1 MLKNKI
7 RFSSTLDKELNDR
20 LKEYSR
26 LSGVPVSRIIAFAL
40 KEYLDKVTTK
50 K

>member
-40 KEYLDKVTTK
+40 KEYLDKVAK